1 MCNLWSCYL
10 FLLVIA
16 YEYLDESRSH
26 YSNYYGNDSNN
37 NALLPFFLIHFI
49 CCTIASI
56 ADVAIAM
63 IIEMNLLSFFIYF
76 TPF

>member
-1 MCNLWSCYL
+1 MCKLWSCYL
-10 FLLVIA
+10 SLLVIA

-49 CCTIASI
+49 CCTMTHSKIDHASRTSNRS
-56 ADVAIAM
+56 D
-63 IIEMNLLSFFIYF
+63 YQ
-76 TPF
+76 